1 METKAERI
9 DMTLFKEIF
18 DAAFQKA
25 GVAPTSED
33 WTTCVSIVEIR
44 RTSLALA
51 EQYRQQGDR
60 LKVRKLEEKAQ
71 ECEQVFADLA
81 AYLAE
86 ERAA

>member
-1 METKAERI
+1 MDKTAERT
-9 DMTLFKEIF
+9 DMTVFKEIF

-25 GVAPTSED
+25 GTAPSPDD

-51 EQYRQQGDR
+51 EQYREQGDR
-60 LKVRKLEEKAQ
+60 LKVKRLEEKAQ